1 MKDLISNCFLC
12 EEKALHVAGT
22 EDAQVMQ
29 CINCGYTTSTK
40 FSGTK
45 ETNEEFQKLGEDMK
59 NWAKEENGHIWI
71 PSIITLPIGM
81 LYPVNIKKELKWNF
95 APMVEISEE
104 ERENFPNEQG
114 GFYNKKIDTDNS
126 TVYDE
131 FFEGMLEVNKKI
143 KEASEPNKVNLE
155 LPKLKKTN

>member
-1 MKDLISNCFLC
+1 MKDIVSNCFLC
-12 EEKALHVAGT
+12 GEHSLHVVGK
-22 EDAQVMQ
+22 EDSQIMQ
-29 CINCGYTTSTK
+29 CINCGYVASTK
-40 FSGTK
+40 YIGTR
-45 ETNEEFQKLGEDMK
+45 ETNEEFQNLTEEMK
-59 NWAKEENGHIWI
+59 KWSKEENGRIWI
-71 PSIITLPIGM
+71 PTILTLPIGM
-81 LYPVNIKKELKWNF
+81 LYPEDIKGEMKWLF